1 MPLFTGLDPRRI
13 CIIKPSALGDVVQS
27 LPLLKPLRERFP
39 HASISWVISKGLAGL
54 LEGQSQIDDLIL
66 FDRQGGLGGLVG
78 LLRTLRSRQFDLVFD
93 LQGLMRTGIMTW
105 STKAPVRVG
114 LQTSREGAHR
124 SYTTVVPGTGRDVP
138 ARLRCWRVIDA
149 ITADEVSSSSAPATR
164 PAEFGAMP
172 PAIPLTGADRSFAAS
187 RLKSLPQPVLALC
200 PGARWSTKR
209 WPASK
214 FASLAAR
221 VHREFGAGVAILG
234 GPDETPL
241 GRSTAEQLAA
251 MMPKSA
257 ILNLVGGTSLRQLA
271 AVLEAS
277 TWVVANDSGPM
288 HLADAVGTPVLGLF
302 ACTSPWLSGPPLDR
316 HELLSTRLQCAA
328 GYHKACPLSG
338 VKHHACQNE
347 LSVDRAWAGFV
358 RLVAKSRR
366 QAA

>member
-1 MPLFTGLDPRRI
+1 MPVFNGLDPRRI

-27 LPLLKPLRERFP
+27 LPLLKPLHERFP
-39 HASISWVISKGLAGL
+39 RASISWVIAKGLAGL

-66 FDRQGGLGGLVG
+66 FDRQGGLRGFVG
-78 LLRTLRSRQFDLVFD
+78 LLRTLRSREFDLVFD

-105 STKAPVRVG
+105 ATQAPVRVG
-114 LQTSREGAHR
+114 LQTSREGSHR
-124 SYTTVVPGTGRDVP
+124 AYTAVVSDTGRDVP

-149 ITADEVSSSSAPATR
+149 IHADEATPTGVELKR
-164 PAEFGAMP
+164 LADFGAASA
-172 PAIPLTGADRSFAAS
+172 AIPLTAADRSFAAS

-209 WPASK
+209 WPALK
-214 FASLAAR
+214 FAALAAR

-234 GPDETPL
+234 GPDEKPL
-241 GRSTAEQLAA
+241 GQQIAEQLAEW
-251 MMPKSA
+251 MPKSA
-257 ILNLVGGTSLRQLA
+257 ILDLVGGTSLRQLA

-277 TWVVANDSGPM
+277 TWAAANDSGPM

-316 HELLSTRLQCAA
+316 HELISTRMQCAA
-328 GYHKACPLSG
+328 GYHKSCPLSG
-338 VKHHACQNE
+338 AKHHACQDE
-347 LSVDRAWAGFV
+347 LSVDRAWAGFA